1 MQRIRAF
8 TSLGLILAGE
18 FVVLGF
24 LAAADWIPSALEIL
38 DAPPD
43 AAIYGMARMIAIGLT
58 AWLFI
63 TTIAVV
69 LAHVSRIPTAI
80 RTIEW
85 ITIPLIS
92 RMAQRVTALSIVAA
106 GLAAPTSSLATEPPP
121 IPVVVVSGHTT
132 VSPTTVVGPIVET
145 EAATPNVP
153 SPMIPRGATGGS
165 VDFDISV
172 SSEHPERTAAR
183 RSPDASHLRY
193 TVRPGDNMWSITA
206 SYLAEQLDRPPSN
219 AQISEVWRAV
229 MDLNESSIRS
239 GDVDLIFAGEQLIL
253 PPVTIGG

>member
-24 LAAADWIPSALEIL
+24 LAAADWIPSALQIL

-121 IPVVVVSGHTT
+121 IPVVVVSGH
-132 VSPTTVVGPIVET
+132 
-145 EAATPNVP
+145 
-153 SPMIPRGATGGS
+153 
-165 VDFDISV
+165 VDDYGHVLIG
-172 SSEHPERTAAR
+172 RC
-183 RSPDASHLRY
+183 L
-193 TVRPGDNMWSITA
+193 
-206 SYLAEQLDRPPSN
+206 YL
-219 AQISEVWRAV
+219 
-229 MDLNESSIRS
+229 DLNDVGGLGIFLVSLDTFSLQTYLSSS
-239 GDVDLIFAGEQLIL
+239 LCNLKDQLCKVRIL
-253 PPVTIGG
+253 TSWF